1 MFVKEIRQIKK
12 LIKRID
18 NQRTQRN
25 LSNKRING
33 VTCRQM

>member
-18 NQRTQRN
+18 KQRTQRN
-25 LSNKRING
+25 LSKKRING